1 MKDKPIEDQFFELR
15 IILRL
20 YTYPGPPPVLFD
32 SENSTC
38 NYYDAARNS
47 IIIFLHIVFSGIL
60 EKSCMT
66 CNASVLKNMHMTVRM
81 TNHAV

>member
-1 MKDKPIEDQFFELR
+1 MVL
-15 IILRL
+15 LHN
-20 YTYPGPPPVLFD
+20 YPGPPPFLSD

-38 NYYDAARNS
+38 NHYDAARNI
-47 IIIFLHIVFSGIL
+47 IIIFLHIVFSGNL

-81 TNHAV
+81 TNLAV